1 MKRQIITDVVQQ
13 MLPHLDNAQ
22 LKQLQKVLECT
33 LLGCNI
39 TKQEEKETT
48 NDNPKLIDSFIS
60 AKRIEGCS
68 EKTLKY
74 YRTTIETMVISTNKS
89 IRHIQTEDLR
99 SYLTD
104 YQSKNQSSRVTIDNI
119 RRILSSFFSWL
130 EDEDYILKSPVRRIH
145 KVKTATNIKETYT
158 DEELEKMRDNCTEL
172 RDLAIIDMLASTGM
186 RIGEMVL
193 LNKTD
198 INFNERECIVF
209 GKGDK
214 ERIVYFDARTKI
226 HLQNYINSRTDDNT
240 ALFVTLRS
248 PHERIKIGG
257 IET

>member
-33 LLGCNI
+33 LFGCDI

-74 YRTTIETMVISTNKS
+74 YRTTIETMELAIDKS

-99 SYLTD
+99 SYLTG
-104 YQSKNQSSRVTIDNI
+104 YQSKISRAV
-119 RRILSSFFSWL
+119 
-130 EDEDYILKSPVRRIH
+130 
-145 KVKTATNIKETYT
+145 
-158 DEELEKMRDNCTEL
+158 
-172 RDLAIIDMLASTGM
+172 
-186 RIGEMVL
+186 
-193 LNKTD
+193 
-198 INFNERECIVF
+198 
-209 GKGDK
+209 
-214 ERIVYFDARTKI
+214 
-226 HLQNYINSRTDDNT
+226 
-240 ALFVTLRS
+240 
-248 PHERIKIGG
+248 
-257 IET
+257 